1 MPTYIVTIEDRII
14 CAGKIRV
21 HADNAAE
28 AALLAR
34 REAMDGNITM
44 TPMENGEENPHVYRI
59 RNEHGDDIATLG
71 DGIGGD
77 SNRDCLANHLAELL
91 AVEGIDEYE
100 FDEDLLDD

>member
-21 HADNAAE
+21 YASNAAE

-44 TPMENGEENPHVYRI
+44 TPMENGEENPHVYQI
-59 RNEHGDDIATLG
+59 CNEHGDDIATLG

-77 SNRDCLANHLAELL
+77 SNRDCLANHLDDLL
-91 AVEGIDEYE
+91 AAEGIDEFE